1 MSKDTMTS
9 LIVVLEGS
17 NNDIENQG
25 RIIVFGSGANLNTVR
40 GLAAEKLAIS
50 GAIPQNDIIL
60 RGTSGRILEDIAD
73 VRDQQVVHV
82 CLKEHIKN
90 VIPGPRKL
98 PFVGSIGELL
108 PNQTLGWLKVFRTY
122 GHLVNMNILGTEII
136 ATNDPSVASM
146 FAKESEYFT
155 KKIALGLKEIKAFA
169 GQGLFTTDTEHED
182 WQLAHKL
189 LMPAFSPRAIKAYL
203 HEMGAIAM
211 ETIKTLEQYSSD
223 ERVEILDWTT
233 RLTFETIGRTG
244 FGYNFGLLGS
254 KDAPPHPFIEAMA
267 FCLQEIVIRAQR
279 PSLYKH
285 LPIEQN
291 KKFDHSVKLM
301 NDIVGEVIIE
311 RKQSPEATDMNK
323 DLLGFMLNARD
334 EHNLGLSDEN
344 IINQVVT
351 FLIAGHDTTANT
363 LSWCLYEL
371 SRHPDIEA
379 KMLQEISNTGITHD
393 KVPTTDQISQLKY
406 MNQVL
411 KETLRKYPPVKILT
425 KYCKKECVVS
435 GGYRIPKGTFCQV
448 NTYSMHHNTEVYPDP
463 EKFDPER
470 FTPEEEQKRSRFAW
484 LPFSTGPRACI
495 GMAFALQ
502 EAKVV
507 LAMFLHRFKF
517 CYDGPDITFHP
528 IMPTTKPMDLFMTIH
543 PRTDFPQPN
552 TETVTAISDKTSSV
566 PNSKIADPSAMA
578 THIASQASTAYLP
591 TITFLF
597 GTQTG
602 TAQDYASQLASQAR
616 AFGFKN
622 VELCEIDNWNVLKA
636 GKYEPKTT
644 GAQDLVIFVTA
655 TYNGQP
661 PDHGEDLDRFITAKV
676 NEPGHKKLMH
686 KLKYAVFGVG
696 NKNWRTYQAFPRKI
710 SSALADLGAEQF
722 FPNGEGN
729 ADTDIDADFNE
740 WCAHFWLT
748 TLSKYG
754 LSVPENQSMV
764 PAASASVEKAPVK
777 VNFINPNDQ
786 IKWNEAQ
793 SNHYG
798 DYNSRILV
806 NKELQQPGSG
816 RSTRH
821 IELDI
826 SSLIPLTDNGNLYEA
841 GDHLEVMPEN
851 DAKVVQAV
859 ALNFG
864 WVLDSVF
871 EVDRESIKDVSPR
884 SLAASIRGPCTVRNA
899 LTYYAD
905 LSSPPTR
912 TMLSIFAEQLSK
924 ASPETAETFRGL
936 IMPDSTEYPAF
947 IEKNR
952 TLLELQKNYP
962 QVNQLDIGQ
971 FLSAVGIMQPRRYSI
986 ASSPLSHPKKA
997 HLTVGVVHD
1006 VLKDGREFYGLASS
1020 YLSRTPD
1027 KNIRAALKSSKSTFG
1042 LPSDPSVP
1050 IIMIA
1055 AGTGLSP
1062 FRGFLQ
1068 ERAYQRQEGD
1078 KSIGQCVLFFG
1089 CRRSDQDFI
1098 YGDELNGYVDS
1109 GVLSSLHVAFS
1120 RQNEPVK
1127 YVQHQLLANA
1137 TEVWALL
1144 NGSDGQPPASVYV
1157 CGAGNMSRDVRRTFN
1172 NIAKSFGAARTEEE
1186 ADEYVH
1192 KFIDEGRYNEDV
1204 WG

>member
-1 MSKDTMTS
+1 MSENTTTS
-9 LIVVLEGS
+9 LIVVLEGT
-17 NNDIENQG
+17 DIEKDG

-40 GLAAEKLAIS
+40 GLASEKLAIP
-50 GAIPQNDIIL
+50 GTIPQ
-60 RGTSGRILEDIAD
+60 EDILLRNSSGKLLEGID
-73 VRDQQVVHV
+73 EVRNQQVVNV
-82 CLKEHIKN
+82 SLRQQITD

-98 PFVGSIGELL
+98 PFIGSVRELL
-108 PNQTLGWLKVFRTY
+108 PDMTKGWTRMFQTY
-122 GHLVNMNILGTEII
+122 GPLVNINFIGTELYG
-136 ATNDPSVASM
+136 TNDPAIAELFV
-146 FAKESEYFT
+146 KESEYFT
-155 KKIALGLKEIKAFA
+155 KKIGLGLDEIKAFG
-169 GQGLFTTDTEHED
+169 GQGLFTTDTDDDD
-182 WQLAHKL
+182 WKLAHKL

-203 HEMGAIAM
+203 HEMGVIAM

-223 ERVEILDWTT
+223 EPVEILDWTT

-244 FGYNFGLLGS
+244 FGYDFGLLGS

-267 FCLQEIVIRAQR
+267 YCLVHAIARTKQMQFVKR
-279 PSLYKH
+279 
-285 LPIEQN
+285 LPLEQN
-291 KKFDHSVKLM
+291 KKFDRSIKLM
-301 NDIVGEVIIE
+301 NDIVDQVIKE
-311 RKQSPEATDMNK
+311 RKESPEATDMNK

-334 EHNLGLSDEN
+334 EHNLGLTDEN
-344 IINQVVT
+344 IRYQVVT

-363 LSWCLYEL
+363 LAWTLYEL
-371 SRHPDIEA
+371 SRNPEVETR
-379 KMLQEISNTGITHD
+379 MLQEIANVGITYD
-393 KVPTTDQISQLKY
+393 KVPTYEQVSELKY
-406 MNQVL
+406 MHRVL
-411 KETLRKYPPVKILT
+411 KETLRKYPPVRVLG
-425 KYCKKECVVS
+425 KYCKKDCILP
-435 GGYRIPKGTFCQV
+435 GGYRMKAGSRASVQV
-448 NTYSMHHNTEVYPDP
+448 YHMHHNPKVYPDP
-463 EKFDPER
+463 EKFDPDR
-470 FTPEEEQKRSRFAW
+470 FTPEEEQKRSRFGW
-484 LPFSTGPRACI
+484 LPFSTGPRSCI

-507 LAMFLHRFKF
+507 LAMLLHRFKF
-517 CYDGPDITFHP
+517 FYDGPEIGFDSDL
-528 IMPTTKPMDLFMTIH
+528 PTTKPDNFFVKIQ
-543 PRTDFPQPN
+543 PRTDFPEPSTDSAVNN
-552 TETVTAISDKTSSV
+552 TKPPRPAAPKVAV
-566 PNSKIADPSAMA
+566 PNPDGMA
-578 THIASQASTAYLP
+578 KHIASQASTAELP
-591 TITFLF
+591 SVTFLF

-616 AFGFKN
+616 AFGFKD
-622 VELCEIDNWNVLKA
+622 VKLSEMDQWEVLKA
-636 GKYEPKTT
+636 GKYEPKKS
-644 GAQDLVIFVTA
+644 GVQDLVVVVTA

-661 PDHGEDLDRFITAKV
+661 PDSAEHFDKFITAKA
-676 NEPGHKKLMH
+676 NEPHHEKLMH

-696 NKNWRTYQAFPRKI
+696 NKNWRTYQVFPRKV
-710 SSALADLGAEQF
+710 SDSLEEFGAEQLF
-722 FPNGEGN
+722 LTGEGN
-729 ADTDIDADFNE
+729 ADKDIDADFNE

-1172 NIAKSFGAARTEEE
+1172 NMAKSFGAAHTDEE
-1186 ADEYVH
+1186 ADD
-1192 KFIDEGRYNEDV
+1192 FIQKLLDEGRYNEDV